1 MLEFFPDQRDL
12 ILEQSLQGKLSD
24 YFRDTKQASWQ
35 EIKGSPVHFRMGA
48 GVPNSQPQN
57 CIKCWGT

>member
-24 YFRDTKQASWQ
+24 IFRDTKHASWQ
-35 EIKGSPVHFRMGA
+35 EIFLFGSKGRHSKPM
-48 GVPNSQPQN
+48 
-57 CIKCWGT
+57 